1 VPRAV
6 LPSVCGTLMGVL
18 AVGCGESRHQDA
30 AESRATY
37 TVAVT
42 HAVFPVQQAVSRPTQ
57 LVLVVRNRSAR
68 TLPDVT
74 VAVSSFSYLSNYPNL
89 ASRRRPIWV
98 VDTGPG
104 RLANPPVETQQVD
117 PQGSGT
123 TANDNIW
130 ALGPLRPGATR
141 AFVWHV
147 TPVKPGL
154 HRIFYRVS
162 AGLYGK
168 ARAQLAGGAI
178 AGGSFA
184 VHIAGR
190 PPATHVDPETGKVVP
205 GPYVPSEAG

>member
-1 VPRAV
+1 MLRAV
-6 LPSVCGTLMGVL
+6 LPGVCGTLMVVL
-18 AVGCGESRHQDA
+18 AAGCGESRHQDA
-30 AESRATY
+30 GEPRGSY

-42 HAVFPVQQAVSRPTQ
+42 HAIFPLHQAVSRPTQ
-57 LVLVVRNRSAR
+57 LVLVVRNTSAR
-68 TLPDVT
+68 TVPDVT
-74 VAVSSFSYLSNYPNL
+74 VAVSSFSYLSTYPHL
-89 ASRRRPIWV
+89 ASRRRPVWV

-104 RLANPPVETQQVD
+104 RIANPSVETQQVD

-123 TANDNIW
+123 TANDDIW

-162 AGLYGK
+162 AGLNGRS
-168 ARAQLAGGAI
+168 RAQLAGGGI
-178 AGGSFA
+178 SGGSFA
-184 VHIAGR
+184 VSVAGR
-190 PPATHVDPETGKVVP
+190 PPPTHVDPETGKVVA